1 METITATVVR
11 MGPDWGDG
19 KGVVNLMGEGGVN
32 ITAIG
37 PVYGFTPGQSLELEG
52 FWKGKDG
59 IGFGRQFQVQEATV
73 GRPQIGPG
81 LIEWLAQAP
90 GIGKI
95 TAKRIVEHF
104 EGLDAETLL
113 ETIKDPARL
122 KEIEGIGPAKAKSVS
137 AGSKKRG
144 ERDQLTM
151 NLRDKGVPLAAVA
164 RVLRKFGDNAPEVVQ
179 RYPYSLLQIKGIGF
193 KTADEIA
200 LASGFVS
207 HGSYQRIQAGVVEVL
222 DQAARKGHVYLPVR
236 TLLNGKGKG
245 TIGATRLLTLKE
257 TTVSDRLSKIEKSGR
272 IHIDDGSVYLDK
284 NHRQEQVIA
293 IRLSDLSTAKV
304 SPIETGLKPGQLMEI
319 ATETGD
325 SFTLSHDQNYAI
337 ITACNEPVMVITGGP
352 GVGKTAITQAIVRTW
367 SGLIDIELCA
377 PTGRAAKRLSE
388 ATGHS
393 AKTIHRLLEYG
404 PQGFAR
410 SRNFQ
415 LDCQGLIVDE
425 SSMLD
430 TALAARLF
438 DALPIGCRVVI
449 VGDQDQLPSIGCGT
463 VLRDIIRS
471 TKIPVI
477 RLDKVFRQS
486 KGSRI
491 VTNAHRFIKEQPL
504 EYPEHG
510 EKSDF
515 WFHRKNGAEDI
526 VQVLG
531 DYLTKHIPAKFG
543 LDPLNDVMVLTP
555 QNQGPLGTI
564 KLNLY
569 LQNLLNPDGQKL
581 GNRPLRVGDR
591 CMQIRNNYELDV
603 FNGDVGKVLSWDA
616 RKKQAWVKFGTR
628 DVLYC
633 QNANIG
639 GLVPAYASTV
649 HKSQGAGFPAVIGII
664 DQSHQWMLRANLVY
678 TMMTR
683 AEQLLV
689 LIGQRGALERASRNR
704 QDMDRYTGLAE
715 KLLHPP
721 VELPELNRA
730 EMISNRLYVC
740 DACQRTFA
748 SDSPQIF
755 ECPECGEA
763 NQIRELGDE

>member
-19 KGVVNLMGEGGVN
+19 KGVVNLMGEGGVS

-37 PVYGFTPGQSLELEG
+37 PVYGFTPGQSLELQG
-52 FWKGKDG
+52 FWKGQASDR
-59 IGFGRQFQVQEATV
+59 FGRQFVVQEATV

-104 EGLDAETLL
+104 EMMDAETLL
-113 ETIKDPARL
+113 ETIKDPGRL
-122 KEIEGIGPAKAKSVS
+122 EEIEGIGPAKAKSVS

-151 NLRDKGVPLAAVA
+151 DLRDKGVPLAAVA

-207 HGSYQRIQAGVVEVL
+207 HGSFQRIQAGVVEVL

-245 TIGATRLLTLKE
+245 TMGATRLLTLKE
-257 TTVSDRLSKIEKSGR
+257 STVSDKLSRIEDSGR

-304 SPIETGLKPGQLMEI
+304 APIETGLKPGQLLEI
-319 ATETGD
+319 TPETGD
-325 SFTLSHDQNYAI
+325 PFTLSHDQNYAV
-337 ITACNEPVMVITGGP
+337 ITACHEPVMVITGGP
-352 GVGKTAITQAIVRTW
+352 GVGKTALTRAIVQTW
-367 SGLIDIELCA
+367 QRAGLNIELCA
-377 PTGRAAKRLSE
+377 PTGRAARRLSE
-388 ATGHS
+388 ATGHG

-410 SRNFQ
+410 SRNFP
-415 LDCQGLIVDE
+415 LNCQALIVDE
-425 SSMLD
+425 TSMLD

-463 VLRDIIRS
+463 VLRDVIRS

-504 EYPEHG
+504 EYPGHG

-515 WFHRKNGAEDI
+515 WFHRKNNAEDI
-526 VQVLG
+526 IQALG
-531 DYLTKHIPAKFG
+531 DFLTKHIPAKFG
-543 LDPLNDVMVLTP
+543 LDPLEDVMVLTP

-569 LQNLLNPDGQKL
+569 LQHLLNPDGQKL

-591 CMQIRNNYELDV
+591 CMQIRNNYELNV
-603 FNGDVGKVLSWDA
+603 FNGDVGTVLSWNA
-616 RKKQAWVKFGTR
+616 RRKEAWVKFGTR
-628 DVLYC
+628 DVLYTKAHI
-633 QNANIG
+633 N
-639 GLVPAYASTV
+639 GLVPAYACTT
-649 HKSQGAGFPAVIGII
+649 HKFQGSQAPAIIGII

-721 VELPELNRA
+721 TELPELNRA

-740 DACQRTFA
+740 DACQRTFS

-763 NQIRELGDE
+763 DQIRELGDE